1 MTKDFVKSVR
11 YEDLER
17 AYQAYNTLMM
27 VYENTCG
34 GPYAARAHK
43 EYFAVCDSRDN
54 IRKEVINR
62 SKVNSHGDER

>member
-1 MTKDFVKSVR
+1 MTKEFVKSVR

-34 GPYAARAHK
+34 GPYAARAYK
-43 EYFAVCDSRDN
+43 EYFAIGDSRDN
-54 IRKEVINR
+54 IRMEVINR
-62 SKVNSHGDER
+62 SKDNGNRS

>member
-1 MTKDFVKSVR
+1 MTKEFVKSVR

-27 VYENTCG
+27 VYEDTCG

-43 EYFAVCDSRDN
+43 EYFAVRDSRDN
-54 IRKEVINR
+54 IRAEVIERSKEVN
-62 SKVNSHGDER
+62 HGQ

>member
-1 MTKDFVKSVR
+1 MTKDFVRVVR

-17 AYQAYNTLMM
+17 AYSAYSALMI

-43 EYFAVCDSRDN
+43 EYFAICDSRDN
-54 IRKEVINR
+54 IRAEVINR
-62 SKVNSHGDER
+62 SNNRNHGQ

>member
-1 MTKDFVKSVR
+1 MTKEFVKNVR

-17 AYQAYNTLMM
+17 AYSAYNTLMS
-27 VYENTCG
+27 VYENTCN

-54 IRKEVINR
+54 IRAEVTKR
-62 SKVNSHGDER
+62 AQEASHGNGQ

>member
-1 MTKDFVKSVR
+1 MTKEFCKSIA
-11 YEDLER
+11 YSDLER
-17 AYQAYNTLMM
+17 AYAAYNELMC

-54 IRKEVINR
+54 IRSEVVRR
-62 SKVNSHGDER
+62 SAEGRHGE

>member
-17 AYQAYNTLMM
+17 AYSAYNTLMS

-34 GPYAARAHK
+34 GPYNAQGHK
-43 EYFAVCDSRDN
+43 EYFAIRDSRDN
-54 IRKEVINR
+54 IRREVIER
-62 SKVNSHGDER
+62 SKG